1 MVFALL
7 RKMIIFVTINSFK
20 FSGHF
25 ASKTTRIGWCTTNR
39 WSFARE
45 KRSWSLDYF
54 LCQAKEMP
62 LSFGCAQFDSHLSL
76 LLRAFHHFELA
87 RVFKLCSRMLCRH
100 IDVRN
105 TFLCCIFQKKMINVN
120 DFEWRKNED
129 VFIQA
134 KNFAINGNVNVHS
147 HHIITAITKGK

>member
-1 MVFALL
+1 MAEGRRNKMIFALL
-7 RKMIIFVTINSFK
+7 RKMIIFVSIKSFK

-25 ASKTTRIGWCTTNR
+25 ASKTTRNWMVYHKS

-54 LCQAKEMP
+54 LCKAKEMP
-62 LSFGCAQFDSHLSL
+62 LSFGCAQFDSHLSS

-100 IDVRN
+100 IYVRN

-120 DFEWRKNED
+120 DFE
-129 VFIQA
+129 
-134 KNFAINGNVNVHS
+134 
-147 HHIITAITKGK
+147 